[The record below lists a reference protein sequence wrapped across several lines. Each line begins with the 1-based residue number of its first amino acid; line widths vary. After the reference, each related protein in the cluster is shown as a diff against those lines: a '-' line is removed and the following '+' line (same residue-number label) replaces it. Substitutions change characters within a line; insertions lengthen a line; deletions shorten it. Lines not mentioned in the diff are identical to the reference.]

1 MATLTFKRLVLAAY
15 LGLVGFLTLAPLSGG
30 VYSTFAEYDKLVH
43 VGLFAGVAFLMLWAE
58 QSGLDPRAVTVIVV
72 TAALAGLIELI
83 QGALP
88 FRAMDGWDF
97 LAGVIGAVIGAVA
110 QVAIASR
117 LRAQSAVDTS

>member
-1 MATLTFKRLVLAAY
+1 MAALTFRRIVFAAY
-15 LGLVGFLTLAPLSGG
+15 LGLVGFATLAPLSGG
-30 VYSTFAEYDKLVH
+30 VYGPFAEFDKLIH

-58 QSGLDPRAVTVIVV
+58 KSGLDPKTVTVIVV

-83 QGALP
+83 QGVLP

-110 QVAIASR
+110 QVAVAS
-117 LRAQSAVDTS
+117 LSRAQSAVDAS